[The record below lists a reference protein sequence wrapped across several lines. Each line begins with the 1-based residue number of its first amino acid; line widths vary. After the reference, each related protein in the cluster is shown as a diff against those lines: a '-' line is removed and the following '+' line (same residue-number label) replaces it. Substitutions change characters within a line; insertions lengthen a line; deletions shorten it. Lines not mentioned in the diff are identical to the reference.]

1 MPKMVIK
8 LSAHANRVVN
18 AVKAR
23 EGLKTRSEAI
33 EQIVVEYG
41 DEILDLG
48 FRPEFVEELL
58 RISRGPF
65 RKVRLV
71 DEILP

>member
-1 MPKMVIK
+1 MVIK